1 MNIKKRAVSAFFA
14 FFLSLTV
21 VLSFASGTNVLAEGE
36 LPDSSLIG
44 DNTSVDTDEMTPED
58 WAALKNQT
66 NSDSKEESSKSV
78 SPKLASNVK
87 DSSAGAFKDFKQD
100 SVSNDGEWIL
110 ILGIA
115 LVILGVAG
123 IAFVI
128 VTSVIRHRNRKKAA
142 EKGSSKHQKQPAP
155 RRMAND

>member
-14 FFLSLTV
+14 FFLSMTV
-21 VLSFASGTNVLAEGE
+21 VLSFASGTNVFAEGE

-44 DNTSVDTDEMTPED
+44 DTTSVDTDEMTPED

-66 NSDSKEESSKSV
+66 DSKGESSKSA

-87 DSSAGAFKDFKQD
+87 DSSGGAFKDFKQD

-110 ILGIA
+110 ILGIV

-128 VTSVIRHRNRKKAA
+128 VTSVIRHKNRKKTA
-142 EKGSSKHQKQPAP
+142 EKNARKHQKQSAP

>member
-14 FFLSLTV
+14 FFLSLTI
-21 VLSFASGTNVLAEGE
+21 VLSFSSGTNVFAEGE

-58 WAALKNQT
+58 WAALKEQT
-66 NSDSKEESSKSV
+66 NPDSNEESSKSA

-87 DSSAGAFKDFKQD
+87 GSSAGAFKDFKQD

-110 ILGIA
+110 ILGIV

-128 VTSVIRHRNRKKAA
+128 VTSVIRHRNRKKTAI
-142 EKGSSKHQKQPAP
+142 KKQQKQSAP